1 MTELHG
7 GVHLQTSIPRKRGTK
22 MKGKKKFV
30 VFQLR
35 DATSPRDSLRL
46 VPVF

>member
-7 GVHLQTSIPRKRGTK
+7 GVYRQTSIPHKSGTK
-22 MKGKKKFV
+22 MKGKQKFV

-35 DATSPRDSLRL
+35 DATSPRDSLHL